1 MEKTFKVT
9 RFPKTSSM
17 ADDVCLLA
25 VKSNGLGVGERLTIE
40 HFICYMECEM
50 IRYPSMNSG
59 MTISKIDEYHLIVD
73 KDNEPL
79 LEIMEIESVELPPLD
94 FDQSA
99 N

>member
-1 MEKTFKVT
+1 
-9 RFPKTSSM
+9 M

-25 VKSNGLGVGERLTIE
+25 VKSNGLGVGERLTME
-40 HFICYMECEM
+40 HFIYYMECE
-50 IRYPSMNSG
+50 IIKYPSMNSG
-59 MTISKIDEYHLIVD
+59 VTISKIDDFHLIVD

-79 LEIMEIESVELPPLD
+79 LEIIEIESVELPPLD

>member
-1 MEKTFKVT
+1 METTFKVT
-9 RFPKTSSM
+9 RFPKSSSM

-25 VKSNGLGVGERLTIE
+25 VKSNGLGVGERLTME
-40 HFICYMECEM
+40 HFIYYMECE
-50 IRYPSMNSG
+50 IIKYPWMNSG